1 MPKTLEQFNKDMGL
15 DELRVVNVMQRRKIA
30 RRMARL
36 AKSSA
41 FKKKK
46 ERSLLKIA
54 SPEKQAIKA
63 KKAAK
68 KLIIKKF
75 YKNYNELSPQMKIK
89 IDQRIASRFGGV
101 ISKIAQR
108 AVKNVRRNE
117 IIKVKKARA
126 AKAAKADE
134 KIGKI

>member
-75 YKNYNELSPQMKIK
+75 YKNYNELSPQMKVR
-89 IDQRIASRFGGV
+89 IDQ
-101 ISKIAQR
+101 KIAQKYGAAINKIATR
-108 AVKNVRRNE
+108 MK
-117 IIKVKKARA
+117 IKVKKAELDKVKQARA
-126 AKAAKADE
+126 ARQAKQSE
-134 KIGKI
+134 K

>member
-75 YKNYNELSPQMKIK
+75 YKNYNELSPQMKVR
-89 IDQRIASRFGGV
+89 IDQ
-101 ISKIAQR
+101 KIAQKYGAAINKIAGR
-108 AVKNVRRNE
+108 MKIKVKKAE
-117 IIKVKKARA
+117 MDKVKKARA
-126 AKAAKADE
+126 ARQAKQSE
-134 KIGKI
+134 ERN

>member
-75 YKNYNELSPQMKIK
+75 YKNYNELSPQMKVR
-89 IDQRIASRFGGV
+89 IDQ
-101 ISKIAQR
+101 KIAQKYGAAINKIATR
-108 AVKNVRRNE
+108 MKIKVKKAE
-117 IIKVKKARA
+117 LDKVKKARA
-126 AKAAKADE
+126 ARQAKQS
-134 KIGKI
+134 GK

>member
-75 YKNYNELSPQMKIK
+75 YKNYNELSPQMKVR
-89 IDQRIASRFGGV
+89 IDQ
-101 ISKIAQR
+101 KIAQKYGAAINKIATR
-108 AVKNVRRNE
+108 MKIKVKKAE
-117 IIKVKKARA
+117 LDKVKKARA
-126 AKAAKADE
+126 ARQAKQSGE
-134 KIGKI
+134 

>member
-36 AKSSA
+36 EKSSA

-75 YKNYNELSPQMKIK
+75 YKNYNELSPQMKVR
-89 IDQRIASRFGGV
+89 IDQ
-101 ISKIAQR
+101 KIAQKYGAAINKIATR
-108 AVKNVRRNE
+108 MKIKVKKAE
-117 IIKVKKARA
+117 LDKVKKARA
-126 AKAAKADE
+126 ARQAKQSGE
-134 KIGKI
+134 

>member
-1 MPKTLEQFNKDMGL
+1 MPKTLGQFNKDMGL

-75 YKNYNELSPQMKIK
+75 YKNYNELSPQMKVR
-89 IDQRIASRFGGV
+89 IDQ
-101 ISKIAQR
+101 KIAQKYGAAINKIATR
-108 AVKNVRRNE
+108 MKIKVKKAE
-117 IIKVKKARA
+117 LDKVKKARA
-126 AKAAKADE
+126 ARQAKQSGE
-134 KIGKI
+134 

>member
-75 YKNYNELSPQMKIK
+75 YKNYNELSPQMKVR
-89 IDQRIASRFGGV
+89 IDQ
-101 ISKIAQR
+101 KIAQKYGAAINKIATR
-108 AVKNVRRNE
+108 MK
-117 IIKVKKARA
+117 IKVKKAELDKVKQARA
-126 AKAAKADE
+126 ARQAKQS
-134 KIGKI
+134 GQ

>member
-68 KLIIKKF
+68 KLII
-75 YKNYNELSPQMKIK
+75 E
-89 IDQRIASRFGGV
+89 
-101 ISKIAQR
+101 
-108 AVKNVRRNE
+108 
-117 IIKVKKARA
+117 
-126 AKAAKADE
+126 
-134 KIGKI
+134 

>member
-75 YKNYNELSPQMKIK
+75 YKNYNELSPQMKVR
-89 IDQRIASRFGGV
+89 IDQ
-101 ISKIAQR
+101 KIAQKYGAAINKIATR
-108 AVKNVRRNE
+108 MK
-117 IIKVKKARA
+117 IKVKKAELDKVKQARA
-126 AKAAKADE
+126 ARQAKQSGE
-134 KIGKI
+134 

>member
-75 YKNYNELSPQMKIK
+75 YKNYNELSPQMKVR
-89 IDQRIASRFGGV
+89 IDQ
-101 ISKIAQR
+101 KIAQKYGAAINKIATR
-108 AVKNVRRNE
+108 MK
-117 IIKVKKARA
+117 IKVKKAELDKVKQARA
-126 AKAAKADE
+126 ARQAKQS
-134 KIGKI
+134 GK